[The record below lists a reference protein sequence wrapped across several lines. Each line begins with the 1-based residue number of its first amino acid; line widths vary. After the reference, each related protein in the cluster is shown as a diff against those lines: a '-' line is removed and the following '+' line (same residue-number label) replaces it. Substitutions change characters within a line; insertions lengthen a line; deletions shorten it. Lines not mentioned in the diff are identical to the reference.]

1 MYTVSY
7 YEIYCDDGIPE
18 ATTEYFDTY
27 QEAQAYAKSFED
39 WEDVRL
45 DYVKPTDPADIPF

>member
-7 YEIYCDDGIPE
+7 FAVYCDDGIPE
-18 ATTEYFDTY
+18 ATREYFDTY

-39 WEDVRL
+39 WEDVRV
-45 DYVKPTDPADIPF
+45 DYVKPLTPQELPF